1 MAEQKNLAVEAIQM
15 IRDAIVEKGIKASG
29 RTGNSLKGEDTGTR
43 VIVYAD
49 GTGAPASTLQY
60 GREGGKVPFNFV
72 GIIKQWIIDKGLP
85 VKPLPFSPD
94 NPRPKMQKYTEHE
107 RGLNKMAGNFAY
119 AIKEKGT
126 KRHRENRDDIY
137 TPAQKYVISEFTKRW
152 TDNIINEFLK

>member
-1 MAEQKNLAVEAIQM
+1 MAEQKNLAAEAIQM
-15 IRDAIVEKGIKASG
+15 IRNAIVEKGIKASG

-43 VIVYAD
+43 VVVYAD

-85 VKPLPFSPD
+85 VTPLPFSAD

-152 TDNIINEFLK
+152 ADNIVNEFLK

>member
-1 MAEQKNLAVEAIQM
+1 MSEQKNLAAEAIQM

-29 RTGNSLKGEDTGTR
+29 RTGNSLKGEDTGMR

-152 TDNIINEFLK
+152 ADNIVNEFLK

>member
-1 MAEQKNLAVEAIQM
+1 MSEQKNLAVEAIQM

-43 VIVYAD
+43 VVVYAD

-60 GREGGKVPFNFV
+60 GREGGKVPLNFV

-137 TPAQKYVISEFTKRW
+137 TPAQEYVISEFTKRW
-152 TDNIINEFLK
+152 ADNIVNEFLK

>member
-15 IRDAIVEKGIKASG
+15 IRDAIVEKGIEASG

-49 GTGAPASTLQY
+49 GTGAPVSTLQY
-60 GREGGKVPFNFV
+60 GRPGGKVPLDFV

-85 VKPLPFSPD
+85 VTPLPFSSD
-94 NPRPKMQKYTEHE
+94 NPRPKMRKHTEHE
-107 RGLNKMAGNFAY
+107 RGLNKMAGSIAY

-126 KRHRENRDDIY
+126 VRHRENRDDIY
-137 TPAQKYVISEFTKRW
+137 TPAQEYVISEFTKRW
-152 TDNIINEFLK
+152 TDNIVNEFLK

>member
-1 MAEQKNLAVEAIQM
+1 MSEQKNLAVEAIRM

-60 GREGGKVPFNFV
+60 GREGGTVPFNFV

-137 TPAQKYVISEFTKRW
+137 TPAQEYVISEFTKRW
-152 TDNIINEFLK
+152 TDNIVNEFLK